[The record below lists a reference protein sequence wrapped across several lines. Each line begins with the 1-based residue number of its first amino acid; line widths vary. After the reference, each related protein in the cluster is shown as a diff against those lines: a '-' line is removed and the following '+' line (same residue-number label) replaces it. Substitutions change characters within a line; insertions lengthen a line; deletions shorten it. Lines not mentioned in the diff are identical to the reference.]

1 MRLQRSAWFCS
12 GLVLAMLGFLVGCGG
27 EKPGTPPSKPGDEK
41 NHKVDENAH
50 VGHEHGPNGGEVI
63 ELGEEEYHLEW
74 DRDDKTDTVTFYLLD
89 KDLKNVTESDAKEIK
104 IVSKVGEK
112 ENTYT
117 LPHVASESETAK
129 SWKFELADKALI
141 TALIAPEGVT
151 NQLIISVGGKEYSA
165 AIKHDAAHDHH

>member
-1 MRLQRSAWFCS
+1 MRLQRSTLFCPC
-12 GLVLAMLGFLVGCGG
+12 LILAVLGFVVGCGETKPADTASKSG
-27 EKPGTPPSKPGDEK
+27 DAEK
-41 NHKVDENAH
+41 HKVDENAH

-63 ELGEEEYHLEW
+63 ELGDEAYHLEW

-117 LPHVASESETAK
+117 VPHVASESETAK

-141 TALIAPEGVT
+141 TALVAPEGVT
-151 NQLIISVGGKEYSA
+151 NQLTISVGGKEFSA
-165 AIKHDAAHDHH
+165 TIKHDPAHDHH